1 MMEVK
6 NVSFS
11 YGRTPCLSSVD
22 LCFEPGKLYA
32 VIGPNGSGKTTLI
45 RLLSGLAKPKT
56 GSLLLDGKAY
66 SDFGRKEFA
75 RKTALLPQGRN
86 TPNTSVFDLVAC
98 GRYPWLDLSKRLTE
112 EDINVVQSALTVTD
126 TARFADRNVKTLS
139 GGQRQ
144 RVYMAMLY
152 AQDTPYV
159 LLDEPS
165 THLDIA
171 GGFDIMEQLVQMKQS
186 GKCVITVLHDLNM
199 AMKYADALIL
209 MHHGEAVLF
218 SGPETLIQSGLLEVA
233 FRVKCTPVYL
243 DGETEYVFSRI

>member
-1 MMEVK
+1 MMEAK
-6 NVSFS
+6 NVSFFS
-11 YGRTPCLSSVD
+11 GRTPCLKNID

-45 RLLSGLAKPKT
+45 RLLAGLAKPKT
-56 GSLLLDGKAY
+56 GTLTLDGKEYA
-66 SDFGRKEFA
+66 DFSRKEFA

-86 TPNTSVFDLVAC
+86 VPNTSVFDLVSC
-98 GRYPWLDLSKRLTE
+98 GRYPWLDLSRRLTE
-112 EDINVVQSALTVTD
+112 DDLSVVRSALTVTD
-126 TARFADRNVKTLS
+126 TACFSQRNVKTLS

-171 GGFDIMEQLVQMKQS
+171 GGFDIMEQLVQMKQT

-199 AMKYADALIL
+199 AMKYADELIL
-209 MHHGEAVLF
+209 MHHGEAVLC
-218 SGPETLIQSGLLEVA
+218 SGPETLIQSGLLEEA
-233 FRVKCTPVYL
+233 FHVKCTSVCL
-243 DGETEYVFSRI
+243 DGEIEYVFSRK